1 MKRIAILMGGNSP
14 EREISINS
22 GLAVVKACRNLGY
35 TPITIEV
42 DNNISDIVDPI
53 LSSDVVFSVLHGG
66 DGENG
71 VMQGFLDSLKVL
83 YTGSGVLGSA
93 ICMNKSVS
101 KTLVRAA
108 KLPTPNWVLINK
120 REKLENLDVLRM
132 PLVVKPNDLG
142 STIGLTIVK
151 NQEAWYGALD
161 LAFQFSNEIIVEQ
174 YISGRELTAAIV
186 GQTSLSLVEIIPQHG
201 LYDYECKYQ
210 EGMSSY
216 ECPAKLNESV
226 SEKIRSMALEI
237 YKILNCNDYG
247 RVDFRLD
254 DNNQPWFLELNTLP
268 GMTSTSLVPKAAKA
282 DGHSF
287 TNLIEMII
295 NEALK

>member
-71 VMQGFLDSLKVL
+71 VMQGFLDSLKVS

-108 KLPTPNWVLINK
+108 KLPTPNWVLINE

>member
-42 DNNISDIVDPI
+42 DNNISDIIDPI
-53 LSSDVVFSVLHGG
+53 LSSDIVFSVLHGG

-71 VMQGFLDSLKVL
+71 VMQGFLDSLKVS

>member
-71 VMQGFLDSLKVL
+71 VMQGFLDSLKVS

-101 KTLVRAA
+101 KTMVRAA

-237 YKILNCNDYG
+237 YKILNCSDYG

>member
-71 VMQGFLDSLKVL
+71 VMQGFLDSLKVS

-186 GQTSLSLVEIIPQHG
+186 GQTSLSLIEIIPQHG